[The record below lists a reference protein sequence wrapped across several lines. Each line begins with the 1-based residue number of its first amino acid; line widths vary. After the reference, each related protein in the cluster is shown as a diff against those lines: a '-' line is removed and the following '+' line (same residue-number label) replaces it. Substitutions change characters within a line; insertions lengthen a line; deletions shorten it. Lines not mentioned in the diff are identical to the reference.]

1 MFWKN
6 KKGFTLVELVI
17 VITIMMIMGTMVIT
31 IVEKLPWPCENN
43 LSNYLLTV
51 GDWADNYSELTD
63 KLLEVRCDIKN
74 YDKDLI
80 TSLLSDVSYFANSRG
95 NQIEE
100 RGKSKFISNLNT
112 MDKNWYFVPLESDG
126 RIAVNNYLSS
136 TLGDSYVDQMSFVIN
151 EQEYL
156 SKLIRLWVFNSIGQ
170 APIIEPKEPMNW
182 EPIIWFFKFLW
193 KAIGYLMIWFSIGY
207 SYKYLVNHQLKY
219 RRLFT
224 FLFKSK
230 LLRKI
235 ILWIKDE
242 VDFDLYLLF
251 QEMFGLSQFDLK
263 GLSSYKRASLSFN
276 WNEIVSVRV
285 KEMTENKNKVTEI
298 DCDIKNLWKEPYP
311 EFITN
316 MILEKL
322 NIDIKIKIELEK
334 IENETKENIRKR
346 DEKYETV
353 NTKLSFINFVK
364 DKESS
369 LPKWV
374 KDWLAISKSLQ
385 DITDEY
391 NAIAKKAEVLYKSK
405 V

>member
-1 MFWKN
+1 MFLKN
-6 KKGFTLVELVI
+6 KKGFTLAELII
-17 VITIMMIMGTMVIT
+17 VMTIIMILWTIGVSMVQN
-31 IVEKLPWPCENN
+31 LPWPCSNT

-51 GDWADNYSELTD
+51 WDGADNYADLSE
-63 KLLEVRCDIKN
+63 KLSEVRCDIKSYN
-74 YDKDLI
+74 ENLI
-80 TSLLSDVSYFANSRG
+80 TSLLSDVSYFSNSREDIMY
-95 NQIEE
+95 NW
-100 RGKSKFISNLNT
+100 RKSEFLTNLDYMN
-112 MDKNWYFVPLESDG
+112 NHWYFVPLESDWK
-126 RIAVNNYLSS
+126 IAVNYYLSS
-136 TLGDSYVDQMSFVIN
+136 TLGDSFVDQMSFIIN
-151 EQEYL
+151 EQNDL
-156 SKLIRLWVFNSIGQ
+156 DKLIRLGVFNDSIK
-170 APIIEPKEPMNW
+170 PKEPFNW
-182 EPIIWFFKFLW
+182 EPVIWFLKFLW
-193 KAIGYLMIWFSIGY
+193 KTIWYLMLWFLIWY
-207 SYKYLVNHQLKY
+207 SYKYIVNHQLKY
-219 RRLFT
+219 RKLFT
-224 FLFKSK
+224 FIFKSK

-235 ILWIKDE
+235 ILWIKDD

-251 QEMFGLSQFDLK
+251 QEMFSLAQFDLK
-263 GLSSYKRASLSFN
+263 GLSNYKRTSLSFN

-285 KEMTENKNKVTEI
+285 KEMNENNNKATEI
-298 DCDIKNLWKEPYP
+298 ECDIKNLWKEPYP

-322 NIDIKIKIELEK
+322 NIDIKIKNELEK

-364 DKESS
+364 DKDSS